1 VSTYARI
8 HQLKKCLSAHPLPWM
23 SFLAEL
29 AGTALLILVSLSF
42 VILDFG
48 QGSFIVQLLP
58 NDGVRRLITGF
69 LFGSTGALIAISPLG
84 KESGAH
90 INPVVSFSFWLM
102 GKFPGRYAA
111 GYMIAQMTGAVIGAL
126 PLFAW
131 GAIGSSVDFG
141 ATLPGAKYGTLAAL
155 AGEVITTFALVAGVF
170 FFIRNRKIRNFT
182 PALFP
187 ILYAL
192 MVLFEAPISGTS
204 TNPARSFGPAL
215 ISGAWQD
222 WWLYWLG
229 PFTGSFLAAATYRFR
244 WLRHVEIE
252 VAKLYHFEHDP
263 HGIFHQYKPNNS
275 PDKR

>member
-1 VSTYARI
+1 MSTYARI

-29 AGTALLILVSLSF
+29 AGTALLILVGLSF

-141 ATLPGAKYGTLAAL
+141 ATLNTEHWQHWQEKLSRLLHWLQVYSFLSEIAKFGTSLPL
-155 AGEVITTFALVAGVF
+155 CFLYCMLSWF
-170 FFIRNRKIRNFT
+170 FLRHLFRA
-182 PALFP
+182 PAP
-187 ILYAL
+187 IL
-192 MVLFEAPISGTS
+192 
-204 TNPARSFGPAL
+204 PAVSVQP
-215 ISGAWQD
+215 
-222 WWLYWLG
+222 
-229 PFTGSFLAAATYRFR
+229 
-244 WLRHVEIE
+244 
-252 VAKLYHFEHDP
+252 
-263 HGIFHQYKPNNS
+263 
-275 PDKR
+275 